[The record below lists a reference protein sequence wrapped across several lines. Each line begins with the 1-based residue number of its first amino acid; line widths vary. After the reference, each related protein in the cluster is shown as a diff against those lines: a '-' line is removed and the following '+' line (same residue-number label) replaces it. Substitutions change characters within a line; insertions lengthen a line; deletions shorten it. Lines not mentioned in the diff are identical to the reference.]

1 MKRAGV
7 AADTSPSTEE
17 RMLAAARACLLRS
30 GYAAVST
37 RAVAEEAGVPLS
49 QIHYYFGSKRQL
61 LLTVLESENAR
72 LLERQRALYAGPE
85 LLSVKWQRA
94 CDYLDEDLHSGYVR
108 ILHELWGQSYSD
120 PDLAVALREAI
131 SGWHE
136 LLAGVIDRAF
146 AQDVLQR
153 LGLTPAGVAALL
165 VASFLGAEIEILLG
179 LKESQVPHRGT
190 LRNIGRWI
198 EANERRP
205 GSNG

>member
-1 MKRAGV
+1 MKRDGV
-7 AADTSPSTEE
+7 AADPSPSTEE
-17 RMLAAARACLLRS
+17 RILAAARACLLRS

-49 QIHYYFGSKRQL
+49 QIHYHFGSMRQL
-61 LLTVLESENAR
+61 LLTVLESENTR

-85 LLSVKWQRA
+85 LLSAKWQRA

-120 PDLAVALREAI
+120 TELAAALREAI
-131 SGWHE
+131 SGWHD

-146 AQDVLQR
+146 DQDVLQR
-153 LGLTPAGVAALL
+153 LGLTPAGVAAL
-165 VASFLGAEIEILLG
+165 VAGSFLGAEIEILLG
-179 LKESQVPHRGT
+179 LRESQVPHRGT
-190 LRNIGRWI
+190 LRTIGRWI

-205 GSNG
+205 ESD

>member
-1 MKRAGV
+1 MKRVATAG
-7 AADTSPSTEE
+7 DTSPSTEQ
-17 RMLAAARACLLRS
+17 RILGSARACLLRS
-30 GYAAVST
+30 GYGAVST
-37 RAVAEEAGVPLS
+37 RSVAEGAGVPLS

-85 LLSVKWQRA
+85 PLSVQWQRA

-136 LLAGVIDRAF
+136 LIADVIHRAF
-146 AQDVLQR
+146 DQDILQR
-153 LGLTPAGVAALL
+153 LGLTPAGVAALV

-179 LKESQVPHRGT
+179 LK
-190 LRNIGRWI
+190 
-198 EANERRP
+198 
-205 GSNG
+205 